1 MRIGVLKNLR
11 FEEIE
16 TIIER
21 AEAIEAK
28 QPRRRGGFGFS
39 HLESPVDPPDLK
51 ELETALEA
59 IPQPARMEMLALIW
73 IARGDYRTGA
83 FEEAL
88 AYAHEHYGSSDVRYL
103 ADKWASLAT
112 YLRVGLNEMPA
123 NWPTDSAT

>member
-39 HLESPVDPPDLK
+39 HLESPVAPRILRSWR
-51 ELETALEA
+51 
-59 IPQPARMEMLALIW
+59 QPW
-73 IARGDYRTGA
+73 KP
-83 FEEAL
+83 FP
-88 AYAHEHYGSSDVRYL
+88 
-103 ADKWASLAT
+103 SLP
-112 YLRVGLNEMPA
+112 V
-123 NWPTDSAT
+123 WKCSH

>member
-16 TIIER
+16 TIIKR
-21 AEAIEAK
+21 AEAIEATH
-28 QPRRRGGFGFS
+28 PRRRGGFGFS

-88 AYAHEHYGSSDVRYL
+88 AYAREHYGSSDVRYL

-112 YLRVGLNEMPA
+112 YLRVGLKEMPA